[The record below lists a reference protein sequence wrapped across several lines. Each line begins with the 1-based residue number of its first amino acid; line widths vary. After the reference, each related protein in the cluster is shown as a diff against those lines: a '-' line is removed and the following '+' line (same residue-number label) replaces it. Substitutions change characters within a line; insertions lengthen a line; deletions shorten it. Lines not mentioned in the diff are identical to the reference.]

1 MAHSPLATQYIGDN
15 KNQSGAGYRKGKT
28 LIVVHHMAGV
38 LTPVQCNNA
47 LKGRG
52 GSIHY
57 AIGNDG
63 SIGYGVD
70 EDNVAWHAG
79 NWPVNQK
86 SIGIETSN
94 CAIGGD
100 WPVSDAAFN
109 SLCKLVAD
117 IAKRNN
123 MGTLVFKQN
132 IGYHGLYA
140 ATACCGPYLIGK
152 FNQLIETANKIN
164 GGQPTPPTPPA
175 PTPGDGFL
183 PAKGYWCKYDK
194 DSRVS
199 QLATFMRKNF
209 PAYTPAAALGPV
221 YGDNLS
227 KSIAQFQTRA
237 KAAGKYNDKIDG
249 MTGPKTYAALQA
261 YGFKYKK

>member
-1 MAHSPLATQYIGDN
+1 MAHSPLATQYIGEN
-15 KNQSGAGYRKGKT
+15 KNYSGPGYRAGKK

-63 SIGYGVD
+63 SIGWGID
-70 EDNVAWHAG
+70 EDEVAWHAG
-79 NWPVNQK
+79 NWPINQK

-94 CAIGGD
+94 SAVGGD
-100 WPVSDAAFN
+100 WPVSQAAFD

-123 MGTLVFKQN
+123 LGTLVSGQN
-132 IGYHGLYA
+132 IGYHAMYA
-140 ATACCGPYLIGK
+140 ATACPGPTLKARFQELID
-152 FNQLIETANKIN
+152 TANKIN

-175 PTPGDGFL
+175 PKDKFL
-183 PAKGYWCKYDK
+183 PAKGYWGPGDNDK
-194 DSRVS
+194 RVGQIAS
-199 QLATFMRKNF
+199 FMRRMF
-209 PAYTPAAALGPV
+209 PAYTSAKALGNY
-221 YGDNLS
+221 YGPYI
-227 KSIAQFQTRA
+227 KSSILEFQKRTGMSRKDCDGCVGPITLA
-237 KAAGKYNDKIDG
+237 K
-249 MTGPKTYAALQA
+249 LRS
-261 YGFKYKK
+261 YGFPY